1 MPDEKSETGGQGRSR
16 LAAAESDAA
25 AARQATNIE
34 ERHAIEERL
43 QAVEED
49 LLAAGKR
56 HAMIEGA
63 EGRFEWYAVGAER
76 ERAERAEADDIQEIE
91 DLIVAHARDKIQ
103 VYATKA
109 GTFIWR
115 PRS

>member
-1 MPDEKSETGGQGRSR
+1 MADGKSEAGAPDRSR
-16 LAAAESDAA
+16 IAAAESDAPA
-25 AARQATNIE
+25 ERRATNID

-43 QAVEED
+43 QAAEED

-56 HAMIEGA
+56 HATIEGA
-63 EGRFEWYAVGAER
+63 AGVFEWYAVGAER
-76 ERAERAEADDIQEIE
+76 ERTERAQADDIQEIE
-91 DLIVAHARDKIQ
+91 AMIVAHARDKIQ